1 MSLYKINPKHS
12 LILKTNNQL
21 IVTKDNEFK
30 VYELSSD
37 EVSQTKEFMQKEMF
51 EKQDTKIF
59 KKLINQNVLIKC
71 TNVKTNR
78 NTHSYLEGYTNSK
91 IDMDSLKNKKVF
103 VIGLGGIG
111 CEVITHLVGNGVN
124 KLVILD
130 FDTVDE
136 TNLNR
141 QYLYTYN
148 DLSKNK
154 VDLINK
160 RIKEKNPNIEVK
172 NYNKFISCSN
182 DIVDIIK
189 NENVDMVICA
199 ADTPFLDIR
208 LSILEACIST
218 KTPCTFGGLNIIT
231 GQYGPTLIDSSK
243 MKKYCQELQKV
254 KELVLCNNINKA
266 SFGPTNTIISAYM
279 AIDIIMTLLGKKK
292 YINSL
297 NKIKTI
303 NFITRND
310 YEEKNF

>member
-172 NYNKFISCSN
+172 SYNKFISCSN

-243 MKKYCQELQKV
+243 MKKYYQELQKV

>member
-21 IVTKDNEFK
+21 IVTKDNKFK

-59 KKLINQNVLIKC
+59 KKLINKNVLIKC
-71 TNVKTNR
+71 TNVKANR

-172 NYNKFISCSN
+172 SYNKFISCSN

-189 NENVDMVICA
+189 KENVDMVICA

-208 LSILEACIST
+208 ISILEACIST
-218 KTPCTFGGLNIIT
+218 KTPCIFGGLNIIT

-310 YEEKNF
+310 YEEKKF

>member
-1 MSLYKINPKHS
+1 MSLYKINPKYS

-21 IVTKDNEFK
+21 IVTKENKFK
-30 VYELSSD
+30 VYEVAEE
-37 EVSQTKEFMQKEMF
+37 EVSQTKVFMQKEMF
-51 EKQDTKIF
+51 EKQNTKIF
-59 KKLINQNVLIKC
+59 HKLIKMKVLIKC
-71 TNVKTNR
+71 TNVEPNR

-91 IDMDSLKNKKVF
+91 INMEDLKNKKVF
-103 VIGLGGIG
+103 IIGLGGIG
-111 CEVITHLVGNGVN
+111 CEIITHLVGNGV
-124 KLVILD
+124 KHLVILD
-130 FDTVDE
+130 FDIVDE

-148 DLSKNK
+148 DFSKNK

-160 RIKEKNPNIEVK
+160 KIKEKDPNVK
-172 NYNKFISCSN
+172 VANYNKFISCSK

-189 NENVDMVICA
+189 KENIDMVICA

-208 LSILEACIST
+208 MSILDACVST
-218 KTPCTFGGLNIIT
+218 KTPCIFGGLNIIT
-231 GQYGPTLIDSSK
+231 GQYGPTLIDIKK
-243 MKKYCQELQKV
+243 MKNYYKELQKV

-303 NFITRND
+303 DFITRQD
-310 YEEKNF
+310 YEEKKF

>member
-172 NYNKFISCSN
+172 SYNKFISCSN

-189 NENVDMVICA
+189 KENVDMVICA

-208 LSILEACIST
+208 ISILEACIST

-243 MKKYCQELQKV
+243 MKKYYQELQKV